1 MQVNASSS
9 ASSTANLLVK
19 GKGLT
24 CRVLRVVEDGNDQEP
39 AGLGFIDSPG
49 REDGEEELGVK
60 AKTGKNPAVKEATCP
75 AFFSV
80 SSLLGGLADDLH
92 TEEK

>member
-1 MQVNASSS
+1 MVR
-9 ASSTANLLVK
+9 

-24 CRVLRVVEDGNDQEP
+24 WRVLRVVEDGNDQEP
-39 AGLGFIDSPG
+39 AGVSFFDSSE

-60 AKTGKNPAVKEATCP
+60 ARTGKNPAVKEATCP

-80 SSLLGGLADDLH
+80 SSLFGGLADDLH

>member
-1 MQVNASSS
+1 MVR
-9 ASSTANLLVK
+9 

-24 CRVLRVVEDGNDQEP
+24 WRVLRVVEDGNDQEP
-39 AGLGFIDSPG
+39 AGLACLDSPG
-49 REDGEEELGVK
+49 KEDGEEELGVK
-60 AKTGKNPAVKEATCP
+60 ARTGKKPAVKVATCP

-80 SSLLGGLADDLH
+80 SSLFGGLADYLH